1 MASASSSGNSRGN
14 NWTDSET
21 FALLDQWAD
30 ETVQTELEGNPRN
43 QAIYERIASALREHD
58 IIRSANQCR
67 DKIKKLKA
75 SYKKAK
81 DNNGK
86 TGKGRSIWKFYDII
100 DRVLGHR
107 PASQP
112 YAVIDTSSTNA
123 GTANEEDISDDQTDL
138 QIGDESS
145 TNSDSQDVTG
155 DVSESINAERSHNK
169 RQMWRGYKRKSTP
182 KEKDASTATPTRK
195 RKASKVERA
204 LDDVITK
211 FTAAQKASE
220 KRFFEIEQ
228 KRLKQEME
236 LEEKRMALEDKRRKQ
251 ELDHEMRLMVMMTQM
266 ISRACLPYSAPHV
279 PPPEWDRSGYLP
291 NLPLGATMPPYPS
304 MSDYENQSQEL

>member
-1 MASASSSGNSRGN
+1 M
-14 NWTDSET
+14 
-21 FALLDQWAD
+21 
-30 ETVQTELEGNPRN
+30 
-43 QAIYERIASALREHD
+43 
-58 IIRSANQCR
+58 
-67 DKIKKLKA
+67 
-75 SYKKAK
+75 
-81 DNNGK
+81 
-86 TGKGRSIWKFYDII
+86 

-112 YAVIDTSSTNA
+112 YAVIDTSTNA
-123 GTANEEDISDDQTDL
+123 GTANEDISDDQTDL

-145 TNSDSQDVTG
+145 TNSDSQVATG

-169 RQMWRGYKRKSTP
+169 DRGGEDQMKSTP
-182 KEKDASTATPTRK
+182 KEKDASTAAPTRK

-220 KRFFEIEQ
+220 ERFFEIEQ

-236 LEEKRMALEDKRRKQ
+236 LEEKRMALEDKMRKQ